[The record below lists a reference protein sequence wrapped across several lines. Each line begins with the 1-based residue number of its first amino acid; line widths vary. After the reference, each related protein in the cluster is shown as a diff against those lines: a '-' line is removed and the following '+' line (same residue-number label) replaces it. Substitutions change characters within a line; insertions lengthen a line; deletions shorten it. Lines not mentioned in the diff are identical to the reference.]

1 MTEPKFPIL
10 VDTAL
15 PGSENWP
22 RGTAALA
29 GRDWTAGL
37 GDDLVALCKQ
47 LEAVLSDCEPADR
60 LARLEAELAG
70 DEAGRSTL
78 QKALYTAYYTAPE
91 TVAAT
96 ARAAEAGPDDPD
108 PLFDPAL
115 VANVVREGRGKMRRV
130 S

>member
-1 MTEPKFPIL
+1 MTEPSFPIL
-10 VDTAL
+10 VETAL
-15 PGSENWP
+15 PGSDNWP
-22 RGTAALA
+22 SGTVALGRGDWTTNLGEDLIALCARLEAALA
-29 GRDWTAGL
+29 P
-37 GDDLVALCKQ
+37 
-47 LEAVLSDCEPADR
+47 CEPADR

-70 DEAGRSTL
+70 DDAGRAAL
-78 QKALYTAYYTAPE
+78 QKALFTAYYTAPE

-115 VANVVREGRGKMRRV
+115 VANVVREGRGRMRRI